1 MSTLSHRARRVILWF
16 LSALAAGIGSWALF
30 LPAGFYDTFPDGSAS
45 GGLAQWVA
53 MDGPFNEHLTR
64 DVGALYLA
72 LAAGGVV
79 AAVSRSEAAT
89 RVIAVAWIVFSAPHL
104 LYHLEHLHGL
114 APLDA
119 IAEPISLAL
128 TLLLPIPLL
137 FSGRSTRRVNT
148 DQKEEI
154 R

>member
-1 MSTLSHRARRVILWF
+1 MLVLPLTARRVILWV
-16 LSALAAGIGSWALF
+16 LSVLAAVIGSWALF
-30 LPAGFYDTFPDGSAS
+30 LPNAFYETFPDGSAS

-72 LAAGGVV
+72 LAAGGIV
-79 AAVSRSEAAT
+79 AALSRSTGAT

-119 IAEPISLAL
+119 ITEPISLAL
-128 TLLLPIPLL
+128 TLVLPIPLL
-137 FSGRSTRRVNT
+137 FTGGAPRRANA
-148 DQKEEI
+148 DRQEE